1 MQYRTIIADPAWQ
14 YRNSGV
20 EGAAEGE
27 YPTMTIEAIRALPV
41 SDLAAPDAIL
51 LLWATW
57 PLLVEA
63 INLVPAWRFQYVTG
77 MPWVKL
83 DGAPAR
89 NFAGEYRYKP
99 QYGTGFW
106 VRGCT
111 EPILICKRGKVE
123 PGAMRHFCGI
133 VSDNFGHSRKPENLY
148 QYAEAHAGPYLEMF
162 ARRQRKGWDTWGNQ
176 VQDSIVLE
184 ATT

>member
-1 MQYRTIIADPAWQ
+1 MKYGTIIADPAWS

-27 YPTMTIEAIRALPV
+27 YSTMTIDAIRALPV
-41 SDLAAPDAIL
+41 ADLAADDAIL

-57 PLLVEA
+57 PLLADALSV
-63 INLVPAWRFQYVTG
+63 IPAWGFQYVTG
-77 MPWVKL
+77 MPWAKL
-83 DGAPAR
+83 DGPPAR
-89 NFAGEYRYKP
+89 DFWGDWRYKP

-111 EPILICKRGKVE
+111 EPILICKRGNAR
-123 PGAMRHFCGI
+123 PGAMRDFCGI

-148 QYAEAHAGPYLEMF
+148 QYAEAHPGPYLELF
-162 ARRQRKGWDTWGNQ
+162 ARRRRDRWDAWGNQ
-176 VQDSIVLE
+176 VAGSIGLD
-184 ATT
+184 AA